1 MPPVETVTGS
11 TDAPP
16 VRSYETKKLVG
27 AGSMAKVGRVP
38 SHSAEVQAAMAARP
52 AGSYEQFSRQ
62 CHACQTRVPEGG
74 LLFAFAPESRS
85 GGRARLVLMHSKC
98 VASRVASRLE
108 PQVGPLCKLD
118 GWASLPAELQADLRS
133 DFETA
138 GAPDGLAPEAARPS
152 AGATALPKK
161 AQTRM
166 APGRPAKNQKR
177 PKPKS
182 HDEPSSG
189 EDSDGDATVECGSEH
204 EGSSEGG
211 GDDDDGGPG
220 LRLRTVTMID
230 GVPADP
236 AELCVL
242 EDGMT
247 KSGEGIVVRLGPR
260 RKLAQ

>member
-16 VRSYETKKLVG
+16 VRSYETKKLVWE
-27 AGSMAKVGRVP
+27 GSMAKVGRVP

-62 CHACQTRVPEGG
+62 CHACQTRVPQGG
-74 LLFAFAPESRS
+74 LLFAFAHESRS

-161 AQTRM
+161 AQKRK
-166 APGRPAKNQKR
+166 APRVPAKTRKCPKR
-177 PKPKS
+177 DS
-182 HDEPSSG
+182 ADEPG

-211 GDDDDGGPG
+211 GGDDDGGPG